1 MKLRRLE
8 CYDEQLSHI
17 GKIEDK
23 IVEVFI
29 YFIFFFLNFNFLKD
43 RKFLFYE
50 LPWKNVWNLFAKMFS
65 KSEQLQFN
73 YSRLF

>member
-50 LPWKNVWNLFAKMFS
+50 LP
-65 KSEQLQFN
+65 
-73 YSRLF
+73 